1 MTSSC
6 SSAAAQYI
14 VGQAG
19 TRQKPRRAFI
29 VGVAGLLIK
38 WLLWARPLS
47 FVAEG
52 WRGGVSHPTPN
63 VAVASDGS
71 PATSDSAAA
80 ARPEAT
86 FHAKTLQQ
94 NLLEESR
101 CRNDG
106 QQAEF
111 CNAQVKNKTTK
122 RPTPE
127 LPPKGAGR
135 IVRGGRQVLA
145 PVYHVFGIRA
155 SDPLYPARGRELP
168 PR

>member
-29 VGVAGLLIK
+29 VGVAGLLAK
-38 WLLWARPLS
+38 WLIWARPLS

-71 PATSDSAAA
+71 PATSDSDAA
-80 ARPEAT
+80 ARPEARGHGAT
-86 FHAKTLQQ
+86 
-94 NLLEESR
+94 LEEILSKKAV
-101 CRNDG
+101 
-106 QQAEF
+106 AETMGNRLNF
-111 CNAQVKNKTTK
+111 RNAQVKIKTTK
-122 RPTPE
+122 PNDSYDIALRRT
-127 LPPKGAGR
+127 A
-135 IVRGGRQVLA
+135 A
-145 PVYHVFGIRA
+145 AH
-155 SDPLYPARGRELP
+155 RGRFGQRSQEWP
-168 PR
+168 SVAQP